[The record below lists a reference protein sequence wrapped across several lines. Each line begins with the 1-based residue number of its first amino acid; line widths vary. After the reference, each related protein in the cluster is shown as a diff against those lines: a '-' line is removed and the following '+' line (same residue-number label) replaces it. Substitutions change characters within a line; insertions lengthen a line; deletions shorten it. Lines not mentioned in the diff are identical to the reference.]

1 MPAKNQNAVPGTG
14 CAGVRGHARSHRDRV
29 EPERDATERGPMTD
43 IDVRLRED
51 VHVLGEL
58 LGETI
63 RQQHGDAFLQKI
75 EDIRHSAKADRRG
88 PGEQLTSTLAD
99 LAEEDLL
106 PVARAFNQ
114 FLNLANMAEQY
125 QLIRR
130 RDVGQPEPFE
140 ARVLPELLARLKQAG
155 HSNDALAR
163 QLAKLDIQLVLTAHP
178 TEVAR
183 RTLIQKYDA
192 IAGQLAAQDH
202 RDLTPDERQQV
213 RVRLRRLIAEAWHT
227 EEIRRT
233 RPTPVDEAKW
243 GFAVIEHSLWHAI
256 PSHLRKVDQ
265 ALLEATGLRLPLE
278 AAPIR
283 FASWMGGDRDGNP
296 NVTAA
301 VTREVL
307 LLARWMAADL
317 FLRDIDALAAELSM
331 QQASA
336 ALRERVGDSAEP
348 YRAVLKQLRDRLRAT
363 RAWAHTAL
371 TSSQPAS
378 AEVLVDNRDLIA
390 PLELCYQ
397 SLHECGMGVIA
408 EGPLLDCLRRAV
420 TFGLFLGRLDVRQDA
435 ARHRDALTE
444 ITDYLG
450 LGRYA
455 DWDED
460 RRIEFLQAELKNRR
474 PLLPAHFRPQ
484 ADTAEV
490 LATCREVAAAP
501 AASLGSYVISMAGAA
516 SDVLA
521 VQLLLKEAGLTRP
534 MRVVPLFETLADLDN
549 AGPVMQRLLGLP
561 GYRAGLR
568 GPQEVMIGYS
578 DSAKDAGTT
587 AAAWA
592 QYRAQENLVRICAEH
607 QVELL
612 LFHGRGGTVG
622 RGGGPAHA
630 AILSQPPGSVAGR
643 FRTTEQGEMIRF
655 KFGLPAIAE
664 QNLNLYLAA
673 VLEATL
679 LPPPPPQPAWREVM
693 DQLAADGVKAYRSVV
708 RDNPD
713 FVEYFRQ
720 STPEQELGRLPLGS
734 RPAKRRAGGIESLR
748 AIPWIFGWTQTR
760 LMLPAWLGWET
771 ALSNALARGQGEL
784 LAQMREQ
791 WPFFRT
797 RIDMLEMVLA
807 KADAQIAEAY
817 DERLVQ
823 PHLLPL
829 GAHLRDLLSQSCQV
843 VLGLTGQQVLLAHS
857 PETLEFISLRNTYLD
872 PLHRLQAELLARSR
886 SREAALDSPLEQALL
901 VTVAGIAAGLR
912 NTG

>member
-1 MPAKNQNAVPGTG
+1 
-14 CAGVRGHARSHRDRV
+14 
-29 EPERDATERGPMTD
+29 MTD
-43 IDVRLRED
+43 IDARLRED
-51 VHVLGEL
+51 VHLLGEL
-58 LGETI
+58 LGNTI
-63 RQQHGDAFLQKI
+63 REQYGDTFLDKI
-75 EDIRHSAKADRRG
+75 EQIRKGAKADRRG
-88 PGEQLTSTLAD
+88 SAD
-99 LAEEDLL
+99 AELSASLNALSEDELL

-114 FLNLANMAEQY
+114 FLNLANIAEQY
-125 QLIRR
+125 QLIHRR
-130 RDVGQPEPFE
+130 EESQPAPFE
-140 ARVLPELLARLKQAG
+140 ARVLPELLARLRAEG
-155 HSNDALAR
+155 HGAEALAR
-163 QLAKLDIQLVLTAHP
+163 QLGRLEIELVLTAHP

-192 IAGQLAAQDH
+192 IAAQLAAQDH
-202 RDLTPDERQQV
+202 RDLTSAERAQIHE
-213 RVRLRRLIAEAWHT
+213 RLQRLIAEAWHT

-243 GFAVIEHSLWHAI
+243 GFAVIEHSLWQAI
-256 PSHLRKVDQ
+256 PNYLRKADQ
-265 ALLEATGLRLPLE
+265 ALHAATGLRLPLE

-317 FLRDIDALAAELSM
+317 YLRDVDHLAAELSM
-331 QQASA
+331 QNASD
-336 ALRERVGDSAEP
+336 ALRALAGDSAEP
-348 YRAVLKQLRDRLRAT
+348 YRAVLKQLRERLRAT
-363 RAWAHTAL
+363 RNWAHAAL
-371 TSSQPAS
+371 KGATPAS
-378 AEVLVDNRDLIA
+378 ADVLQSNRELLD

-408 EGPLLDCLRRAV
+408 DGPLLDCLRRAV
-420 TFGLFLGRLDVRQDA
+420 TFGLFLVRLDVRQDST
-435 ARHRDALTE
+435 RHCSAMTE

-450 LGRYA
+450 LGRYE
-455 DWDED
+455 DWNEEQ
-460 RRIEFLQAELKNRR
+460 RISFLLEELNNRR
-474 PLLPAHFRPQ
+474 PLLPVHFKPS

-521 VQLLLKEAGLTRP
+521 VQLLLKESGVLRP

-549 AGPVMQRLLGLP
+549 AGPVIERLLRLP
-561 GYRAGLR
+561 GYRSRLQ

-592 QYRAQENLVRICAEH
+592 QYRAQERLVDICREQ

-655 KFGLPAIAE
+655 KFGLPDIAE

-679 LPPPPPQPAWREVM
+679 LPPPPPTPEWRHLM
-693 DQLAADGVKAYRSVV
+693 DELAADGVNAYRAVV
-708 RDNPD
+708 RENPQ

-771 ALSNALARGQGEL
+771 ALGKALERGEGQL
-784 LAQMREQ
+784 LGQMREQ

-807 KADAQIAEAY
+807 KADADIARSY
-817 DERLVQ
+817 DERLVE
-823 PHLLPL
+823 PELLPL
-829 GAHLRDLLSQSCQV
+829 GAHLRDLLSQACSV
-843 VLGLTGQQVLLAHS
+843 VLGLTGQSQLLAHS
-857 PETLEFISLRNTYLD
+857 PDTLEFIRLRNTYLD
-872 PLHRLQAELLARSR
+872 PLHLLQAELLARSR
-886 SREAALDSPLEQALL
+886 QPEVAQGSPVEQALL
-901 VTVAGIAAGLR
+901 VSVAGIAAGLR

>member
-1 MPAKNQNAVPGTG
+1 
-14 CAGVRGHARSHRDRV
+14 
-29 EPERDATERGPMTD
+29 MTD

-58 LGETI
+58 LGDTI
-63 RQQHGDAFLQKI
+63 RQQHGEAFLQKI
-75 EDIRHSAKADRRG
+75 EGIRHSAKADRRVA
-88 PGEQLTSTLAD
+88 GEQLSSTLGD
-99 LAEEDLL
+99 LADDDLL

-130 RDVGQPEPFE
+130 RDADQPEPFE

-155 HSNDALAR
+155 HGNDALAR

-202 RDLTPDERQQV
+202 RDLTPAERQQV
-213 RVRLRRLIAEAWHT
+213 RERLRRLIAEAWHT

-243 GFAVIEHSLWHAI
+243 GFAVIEHSLWQAI
-256 PSHLRKVDQ
+256 PNHLRKVDK
-265 ALLEATGLRLPLE
+265 ALHDATGLRLPLE

-331 QQASA
+331 QHASS
-336 ALRERVGDSAEP
+336 ALREHVGDSAEP
-348 YRAVLKQLRDRLRAT
+348 YRAILKQLRDRLRAT
-363 RAWAHTAL
+363 RAWAHAAL
-371 TSSQPAS
+371 SSSTPAG
-378 AEVLVDNRDLIA
+378 ADVLVDNRDLIA

-420 TFGLFLGRLDVRQDA
+420 TFGLYLGRLDVRQDA

-455 DWDED
+455 DWDEEQ
-460 RRIEFLQAELKNRR
+460 RITFLQAELKNRR
-474 PLLPAHFRPQ
+474 PLLPAHFQPQ

-592 QYRAQENLVRICAEH
+592 QYRAQENLVRICREH

-655 KFGLPAIAE
+655 KFGLPGIAE

-693 DQLAADGVKAYRSVV
+693 DQLAADGVQAYRSVV

-771 ALSNALARGQGEL
+771 ALGNALKRGQGEL

-823 PHLLPL
+823 PELLPL
-829 GAHLRDLLSQSCQV
+829 GVHLRDLLSQSCQV
-843 VLGLTGQQVLLAHS
+843 VLGLTGQPVLLAHS

-886 SREAALDSPLEQALL
+886 GREAALDSPLEQALL

>member
-1 MPAKNQNAVPGTG
+1 
-14 CAGVRGHARSHRDRV
+14 
-29 EPERDATERGPMTD
+29 MTD

-408 EGPLLDCLRRAV
+408 EGPLLDSLRRAV

-843 VLGLTGQQVLLAHS
+843 VLGLTGQPVLLAHS

>member
-1 MPAKNQNAVPGTG
+1 VP
-14 CAGVRGHARSHRDRV
+14 SY
-29 EPERDATERGPMTD
+29 
-43 IDVRLRED
+43 LR
-51 VHVLGEL
+51 
-58 LGETI
+58 
-63 RQQHGDAFLQKI
+63 
-75 EDIRHSAKADRRG
+75 KADH
-88 PGEQLTSTLAD
+88 D
-99 LAEEDLL
+99 L
-106 PVARAFNQ
+106 
-114 FLNLANMAEQY
+114 
-125 QLIRR
+125 
-130 RDVGQPEPFE
+130 
-140 ARVLPELLARLKQAG
+140 
-155 HSNDALAR
+155 
-163 QLAKLDIQLVLTAHP
+163 
-178 TEVAR
+178 
-183 RTLIQKYDA
+183 
-192 IAGQLAAQDH
+192 
-202 RDLTPDERQQV
+202 
-213 RVRLRRLIAEAWHT
+213 
-227 EEIRRT
+227 
-233 RPTPVDEAKW
+233 
-243 GFAVIEHSLWHAI
+243 HA
-256 PSHLRKVDQ
+256 
-265 ALLEATGLRLPLE
+265 ATGLRLPLE

-296 NVTAA
+296 NVTAS

-317 FLRDIDALAAELSM
+317 FLRDVDQLAAELSM
-331 QQASA
+331 QQASD
-336 ALRERVGDSAEP
+336 ALRAQAGDTAEP
-348 YRAVLKQLRDRLRAT
+348 YRAVLKKLRERLRAT
-363 RAWAHTAL
+363 RNWAHASLAHT
-371 TSSQPAS
+371 QPAS
-378 AEVLVDNRDLIA
+378 DEVLDNNRELFE
-390 PLELCYQ
+390 PLHLCFQ

-408 EGPLLDCLRRAV
+408 DGPLLDCLRRAV
-420 TFGLFLGRLDVRQDA
+420 TFGLFLVRLDVRQDST
-435 ARHRDALTE
+435 RHSSAMSE

-455 DWDED
+455 DWDEEA
-460 RRIEFLQAELKNRR
+460 RIAFLLRELANRR
-474 PLLPAHFRPQ
+474 PLLPGHFKPS
-484 ADTAEV
+484 AETAEV
-490 LATCREVAAAP
+490 LATCREIAAAP
-501 AASLGSYVISMAGAA
+501 GASLGSYVISMAGAA

-521 VQLLLKEAGLTRP
+521 VQLLLKEAGVLRP

-549 AGPVMQRLLGLP
+549 AGPVIERLLHLP
-561 GYRAGLR
+561 GYRSRLQ

-592 QYRAQENLVRICAEH
+592 QYRAQETLVRICREQ

-679 LPPPPPQPAWREVM
+679 LPPPMPEPAWRTLM
-693 DQLAADGVKAYRSVV
+693 DQMAADGVKAYRAVV
-708 RDNPD
+708 RENPQ

-734 RPAKRRAGGIESLR
+734 RPAKRRQGGIESLR

-760 LMLPAWLGWET
+760 LMLPAWLGWEA
-771 ALSNALARGQGEL
+771 ALKNALARGEGEM
-784 LAQMREQ
+784 LATMREQ

-807 KADAQIAEAY
+807 KADLDIAKLY
-817 DERLVQ
+817 DQRLVSDD
-823 PHLLPL
+823 LKPL
-829 GAHLRDLLSQSCQV
+829 GEQLRDLLSQACEV
-843 VLGLTGQQVLLAHS
+843 VLGLTGQPILLAHS

-872 PLHRLQAELLARSR
+872 PLHQLQAELLARSR
-886 SREAALDSPLEQALL
+886 EREAALDSPLEQALL

>member
-1 MPAKNQNAVPGTG
+1 M
-14 CAGVRGHARSHRDRV
+14 S
-29 EPERDATERGPMTD
+29 D
-43 IDVRLRED
+43 IDARLRED
-51 VHVLGEL
+51 VHLLGEL
-58 LGETI
+58 LGNTI
-63 RQQHGDAFLQKI
+63 REQYGDDFLAKI
-75 EDIRHSAKADRRG
+75 EQIRKGAKADRRG
-88 PGEQLTSTLAD
+88 AVSDKTAGDELSASLNQLQ
-99 LAEEDLL
+99 EDELL

-114 FLNLANMAEQY
+114 FLNLANIAEQY
-125 QLIRR
+125 QLIHR
-130 RDVGQPEPFE
+130 RDESQPAPFE
-140 ARVLPELLARLKQAG
+140 ARVLPELLARLQREG
-155 HSNDALAR
+155 HSNESLAR
-163 QLAKLDIQLVLTAHP
+163 QLGRLEIELVLTAHP

-192 IAGQLAAQDH
+192 IAAQLALQDH
-202 RDLTPDERQQV
+202 RDLTTAEREQI
-213 RVRLRRLIAEAWHT
+213 RERLQRLIAEAWHT

-256 PSHLRKVDQ
+256 PNYLRKADH
-265 ALLEATGLRLPLE
+265 ALHAATGLHLPLE

-296 NVTAA
+296 NVTAP

-317 FLRDIDALAAELSM
+317 YLRDIDHLASELSM
-331 QQASA
+331 QHASPALQAK
-336 ALRERVGDSAEP
+336 VGDSVEP
-348 YRAVLKQLRDRLRAT
+348 YRALLKQLRDRLRAT
-363 RAWAHTAL
+363 RSWAQASL
-371 TSSQPAS
+371 TVATPAS
-378 AEVLVDNRDLIA
+378 ADVLQNNRDLLE

-408 EGPLLDCLRRAV
+408 DGPLLDCLRRAV
-420 TFGLFLGRLDVRQDA
+420 TFGLFLVRLDVRQDSSRHTA
-435 ARHRDALTE
+435 AMTE

-450 LGRYA
+450 LGRYE
-455 DWDED
+455 DWNEEM
-460 RRIEFLQAELKNRR
+460 RISFLMKELANRR
-474 PLLPAHFRPQ
+474 PLLPGYFKPS

-490 LATCREVAAAP
+490 LNTCKEVAAAP

-521 VQLLLKEAGLTRP
+521 VQLLLKESGVQRP

-549 AGPVMQRLLGLP
+549 AGPVIEQLLLLP
-561 GYRAGLR
+561 GYRARLQ

-592 QYRAQENLVRICAEH
+592 QYRAQERLVDICREQ

-655 KFGLPAIAE
+655 KFGLPDIAE

-679 LPPPPPQPAWREVM
+679 LPPPPPEPAWRHLM
-693 DQLAADGVKAYRSVV
+693 DELAADGVSAYRAVV
-708 RDNPD
+708 RENPQ

-760 LMLPAWLGWET
+760 LMLPAWLGWEA
-771 ALSNALARGQGEL
+771 ALSKALERGEGQL
-784 LAQMREQ
+784 LGQMREQ

-807 KADAQIAEAY
+807 KADADIARLY

-823 PHLLPL
+823 PDLLPL
-829 GAHLRDLLSQSCQV
+829 GAHLRDLLSQACQV
-843 VLGLTGQQVLLAHS
+843 VLGLTGQSQLLAHS
-857 PETLEFISLRNTYLD
+857 PDTLEFIRLRNTYLD
-872 PLHRLQAELLARSR
+872 PLHLLQAELLARSR
-886 SREAALDSPLEQALL
+886 QQEAAQDSPLEQALL
-901 VTVAGIAAGLR
+901 VSVAGIAAGLR

>member
-1 MPAKNQNAVPGTG
+1 M
-14 CAGVRGHARSHRDRV
+14 S
-29 EPERDATERGPMTD
+29 D
-43 IDVRLRED
+43 IDARLRED
-51 VHVLGEL
+51 VHLLGEL
-58 LGETI
+58 LGNTI
-63 RQQHGDAFLQKI
+63 REQYGDDFLDKI
-75 EDIRHSAKADRRG
+75 EQIRKGAKADRRG
-88 PGEQLTSTLAD
+88 AVAEQAAGEELSASLNQLQES
-99 LAEEDLL
+99 ELL

-114 FLNLANMAEQY
+114 FLNLANIAEQY
-125 QLIRR
+125 QLIHR
-130 RDVGQPEPFE
+130 RDESQPAPFE
-140 ARVLPELLARLKQAG
+140 ARVLPELLARLQREG
-155 HSNDALAR
+155 HSNESLAR
-163 QLAKLDIQLVLTAHP
+163 QLARLEIELVLTAHP

-192 IAGQLAAQDH
+192 IAAQLALQDH
-202 RDLTPDERQQV
+202 RDLTTAEREQI
-213 RVRLRRLIAEAWHT
+213 RERLQRLIAEAWHT
-227 EEIRRT
+227 EEIRRV

-256 PSHLRKVDQ
+256 PNYLRKADQ
-265 ALLEATGLRLPLE
+265 ALHAATGLHLPLE

-296 NVTAA
+296 NVTAP

-317 FLRDIDALAAELSM
+317 YLRDIDHLASELSM
-331 QQASA
+331 QQASP
-336 ALRERVGDSAEP
+336 ALQAKVGDSVEP
-348 YRAVLKQLRDRLRAT
+348 YRALLKQLRERLRAT
-363 RAWAHTAL
+363 RQWAHTAL
-371 TSSQPAS
+371 TANTPAP
-378 AEVLVDNRDLIA
+378 ADVLQNNRDLLD

-408 EGPLLDCLRRAV
+408 DGPLLDCLRRAV
-420 TFGLFLGRLDVRQDA
+420 TFGLFLVRLDVRQDSS
-435 ARHRDALTE
+435 RHSSAMTE

-450 LGRYA
+450 LGRYE
-455 DWDED
+455 DWDEEA
-460 RRIEFLQAELKNRR
+460 RISFLTKELANRR
-474 PLLPAHFRPQ
+474 PLLPGYFKPSAE
-484 ADTAEV
+484 TAEV
-490 LATCREVAAAP
+490 LNTCKEIAAAP

-521 VQLLLKEAGLTRP
+521 VQLLLKESGVQRP

-549 AGPVMQRLLGLP
+549 AGPVMETLLQLP
-561 GYRAGLR
+561 GYRARLQ

-592 QYRAQENLVRICAEH
+592 QYRAQERLVDICREQ
-607 QVELL
+607 QVQLL

-655 KFGLPAIAE
+655 KFGLPDIAE

-679 LPPPPPQPAWREVM
+679 LPPPPPEPAWRHLM
-693 DQLAADGVKAYRSVV
+693 DELAADGVSAYRAVL
-708 RDNPD
+708 RENPQ

-760 LMLPAWLGWET
+760 LMLPAWLGWEA
-771 ALSNALARGQGEL
+771 ALSKALERGEGEL
-784 LAQMREQ
+784 LGQMREQ

-807 KADAQIAEAY
+807 KADADIARLY

-823 PHLLPL
+823 PDLLPL
-829 GAHLRDLLSQSCQV
+829 GAHLRDLLSQACSV
-843 VLGLTGQQVLLAHS
+843 VLGLTGQSQLLAHS
-857 PETLEFISLRNTYLD
+857 PDTLEFIRLRNTYLD
-872 PLHRLQAELLARSR
+872 PLHLLQAELLARSR
-886 SREAALDSPLEQALL
+886 QQEAAQDSPLEQALL
-901 VTVAGIAAGLR
+901 VSVAGIAAGLR

>member
-1 MPAKNQNAVPGTG
+1 M
-14 CAGVRGHARSHRDRV
+14 S
-29 EPERDATERGPMTD
+29 D
-43 IDVRLRED
+43 IDARLRED
-51 VHVLGEL
+51 VHLLGEL
-58 LGETI
+58 LGNTI
-63 RQQHGDAFLQKI
+63 REQYGDAFLDKI
-75 EDIRHSAKADRRG
+75 EQIRKGAKADRRG
-88 PGEQLTSTLAD
+88 AGDELSSRLNQLQ
-99 LAEEDLL
+99 EDELL

-114 FLNLANMAEQY
+114 FLNLANIAEQY
-125 QLIRR
+125 QLIHR
-130 RDVGQPEPFE
+130 RDESQPAPFE
-140 ARVLPELLARLKQAG
+140 SRVLPELLARLQAEG
-155 HSNDALAR
+155 HSDESLAR
-163 QLAKLDIQLVLTAHP
+163 QLGRLEIELVLTAHP

-192 IAGQLAAQDH
+192 IAAQLALQDH
-202 RDLTPDERQQV
+202 RDLTTAEREQI
-213 RVRLRRLIAEAWHT
+213 RERLQRLIAEAWHT

-256 PSHLRKVDQ
+256 PNYLRKADQ
-265 ALLEATGLRLPLE
+265 ALHAATGLRLPLE

-296 NVTAA
+296 NVTAP

-317 FLRDIDALAAELSM
+317 YLRDVDQLAAELSM
-331 QQASA
+331 QKASA
-336 ALRERVGDSAEP
+336 ALQARVGDSVEP
-348 YRAVLKQLRDRLRAT
+348 YRAVLKQLRERLRAT
-363 RAWAHTAL
+363 RQWAHSAL
-371 TSSQPAS
+371 SSSTPAS
-378 AEVLVDNRDLIA
+378 AEVLQDNRDLLE
-390 PLELCYQ
+390 PLQLCYQ

-408 EGPLLDCLRRAV
+408 DGPLLDCLRRAV
-420 TFGLFLGRLDVRQDA
+420 TFGLFLVRLDVRQDSTRHCA
-435 ARHRDALTE
+435 AMSE

-450 LGRYA
+450 LGRYEE
-455 DWDED
+455 WDED
-460 RRIEFLQAELKNRR
+460 ARIRFLMQELVNRR
-474 PLLPAHFRPQ
+474 PLLPAYFKPS

-490 LATCREVAAAP
+490 LNTCKEIAAAP
-501 AASLGSYVISMAGAA
+501 EASLGSYVISMAGAA

-521 VQLLLKEAGLTRP
+521 VQLLLKESGVQRP

-549 AGPVMQRLLGLP
+549 AGPVIEQLLLLP
-561 GYRAGLR
+561 GYRARLH

-592 QYRAQENLVRICAEH
+592 QYRAQERLVDICREQ

-655 KFGLPAIAE
+655 KFGLPDIAE

-679 LPPPPPQPAWREVM
+679 LPPPPPEPAWRHLM
-693 DQLAADGVKAYRSVV
+693 DELAADGVSAYRAVV
-708 RDNPD
+708 RENPQ

-760 LMLPAWLGWET
+760 LMLPAWLGWED
-771 ALSNALARGQGEL
+771 ALSKALARGEGDL
-784 LAQMREQ
+784 LGQMREQ

-807 KADAQIAEAY
+807 KADADIARLY

-823 PHLLPL
+823 PDLLPL
-829 GAHLRDLLSQSCQV
+829 GEHLRDLLSQACAV
-843 VLGLTGQQVLLAHS
+843 VLGLTGQSQLLAHS
-857 PETLEFISLRNTYLD
+857 PDTLEFIRLRNTYLD
-872 PLHRLQAELLARSR
+872 PLHLLQAELLARSR
-886 SREAALDSPLEQALL
+886 AQEAAQDSPLEQALL
-901 VTVAGIAAGLR
+901 VSVAGIAAGLR

>member
-1 MPAKNQNAVPGTG
+1 
-14 CAGVRGHARSHRDRV
+14 
-29 EPERDATERGPMTD
+29 MTD
-43 IDVRLRED
+43 IDARLRED
-51 VHVLGEL
+51 VHLLGEL
-58 LGETI
+58 LGNTI
-63 RQQHGDAFLQKI
+63 REQYGDRFLDKI
-75 EDIRHSAKADRRG
+75 EQIRKGAKADRRG
-88 PGEQLTSTLAD
+88 SMDAELSASLNQLGED
-99 LAEEDLL
+99 ELL

-114 FLNLANMAEQY
+114 FLNLANIAEQY
-125 QLIRR
+125 QLIHRR
-130 RDVGQPEPFE
+130 EESKPAPFE
-140 ARVLPELLARLKQAG
+140 ARVLPELLARLRAEG
-155 HSNDALAR
+155 HGAESLAR
-163 QLAKLDIQLVLTAHP
+163 QLGRLEIELVLTAHP

-192 IAGQLAAQDH
+192 IAAQLAAQDH
-202 RDLTPDERQQV
+202 RDLTSAERAQIHE
-213 RVRLRRLIAEAWHT
+213 RLQRLIAEAWHT

-243 GFAVIEHSLWHAI
+243 GFAVIEHSLWQAI
-256 PSHLRKVDQ
+256 PNYLRKADQ
-265 ALLEATGLRLPLE
+265 ALHAATGLRLPLE

-317 FLRDIDALAAELSM
+317 YLRDVDHLAAELSM
-331 QQASA
+331 QKASE
-336 ALRERVGDSAEP
+336 ALRAQAGDSAEP
-348 YRAVLKQLRDRLRAT
+348 YRAVLKQLRERLRAT
-363 RAWAHTAL
+363 RNWAHASLKVT
-371 TSSQPAS
+371 TPAS
-378 AEVLVDNRDLIA
+378 ADVLQNNRELLD

-408 EGPLLDCLRRAV
+408 DGPLLDCLRRAV
-420 TFGLFLGRLDVRQDA
+420 TFGLFLVRLDVRQDSTRHSA
-435 ARHRDALTE
+435 AMTE

-450 LGRYA
+450 LGRYE
-455 DWDED
+455 DWSEEQ
-460 RRIEFLQAELKNRR
+460 RIGFLLEELNNRR
-474 PLLPAHFRPQ
+474 PLLPAHFKPS

-521 VQLLLKEAGLTRP
+521 VQLLLKEAGVLRP

-549 AGPVMQRLLGLP
+549 AGPVIEQLLLLP
-561 GYRAGLR
+561 GYRSRLQ

-592 QYRAQENLVRICAEH
+592 QYRAQERLVDICREQ

-655 KFGLPAIAE
+655 KFGLPDIAE

-679 LPPPPPQPAWREVM
+679 LPPPPPTPQWRHLM
-693 DQLAADGVKAYRSVV
+693 DELAADGVKAYRAVV
-708 RDNPD
+708 RENPQ

-771 ALSNALARGQGEL
+771 ALSKALARGEGEL
-784 LAQMREQ
+784 LGQMREQ

-807 KADAQIAEAY
+807 KADADIARSY
-817 DERLVQ
+817 DERLVE
-823 PHLLPL
+823 PGLLPL
-829 GAHLRDLLSQSCQV
+829 GEHLRDLLSQACSV
-843 VLGLTGQQVLLAHS
+843 VLGLTGQSQLLAHS
-857 PETLEFISLRNTYLD
+857 PDTLEFIRLRNTYLD
-872 PLHRLQAELLARSR
+872 PLHLLQAELLARSR
-886 SREAALDSPLEQALL
+886 QQDVAQGSPVEQALL
-901 VTVAGIAAGLR
+901 VSVAGIAAGLR

>member
-1 MPAKNQNAVPGTG
+1 M
-14 CAGVRGHARSHRDRV
+14 S
-29 EPERDATERGPMTD
+29 D
-43 IDVRLRED
+43 IDARLRED
-51 VHVLGEL
+51 VHLLGEL
-58 LGETI
+58 LGNTI
-63 RQQHGDAFLQKI
+63 REQYGDDFLDKI
-75 EDIRHSAKADRRG
+75 EQIRKGAKADRRG
-88 PGEQLTSTLAD
+88 AGDELSTSLNQLQ
-99 LAEEDLL
+99 EDELL

-114 FLNLANMAEQY
+114 FLNLANIAEQY
-125 QLIRR
+125 QLIHR
-130 RDVGQPEPFE
+130 RDESQPAPFE
-140 ARVLPELLARLKQAG
+140 SRVLPELLARLQSEG
-155 HSNDALAR
+155 HSNESLAR
-163 QLAKLDIQLVLTAHP
+163 QLGRLEIDLVLTAHP

-192 IAGQLAAQDH
+192 IAAQLALQDH
-202 RDLTPDERQQV
+202 RDLTTAEREQIRQ
-213 RVRLRRLIAEAWHT
+213 RLQRLIAEAWHT

-256 PSHLRKVDQ
+256 PNYLRKADQ
-265 ALLEATGLRLPLE
+265 ALHAATGLRLPLE

-296 NVTAA
+296 NVTAP

-317 FLRDIDALAAELSM
+317 YLRDIDHLASELSM
-331 QQASA
+331 QRASPALQAK
-336 ALRERVGDSAEP
+336 VGDSVEP
-348 YRAVLKQLRDRLRAT
+348 YRAVLKQLRERLRAT
-363 RAWAHTAL
+363 RQWAHTAL
-371 TSSQPAS
+371 SSNTPAP
-378 AEVLVDNRDLIA
+378 AEVLQNNRDLLE

-408 EGPLLDCLRRAV
+408 DGPLLDCLRRAV
-420 TFGLFLGRLDVRQDA
+420 TFGLFLVRLDVRQDSSRHSA
-435 ARHRDALTE
+435 AMTE

-450 LGRYA
+450 LGRYEE
-455 DWDED
+455 WDED
-460 RRIEFLQAELKNRR
+460 ARISFLMKELANRR
-474 PLLPAHFRPQ
+474 PLLPSYFKPS

-490 LATCREVAAAP
+490 LNTCKEVAAAP

-521 VQLLLKEAGLTRP
+521 VQLLLKESGVQRP

-549 AGPVMQRLLGLP
+549 AGPVIEQLLLLP
-561 GYRAGLR
+561 GYRARLQ

-592 QYRAQENLVRICAEH
+592 QYRAQERLVDICREQ

-655 KFGLPAIAE
+655 KFGLPDIAE

-679 LPPPPPQPAWREVM
+679 LPPPPPEPAWRHLM
-693 DQLAADGVKAYRSVV
+693 DELAADGVSAYRAVV
-708 RDNPD
+708 RENPQ

-760 LMLPAWLGWET
+760 LMLPAWLGWEA
-771 ALSNALARGQGEL
+771 ALSKALERGEGEL
-784 LAQMREQ
+784 LGQMREQ

-807 KADAQIAEAY
+807 KADADIARLY

-823 PHLLPL
+823 PDLLPL
-829 GAHLRDLLSQSCQV
+829 GVHLRDLLSQACGV
-843 VLGLTGQQVLLAHS
+843 VLGLTGQSQLLAHS
-857 PETLEFISLRNTYLD
+857 PDTLEFIRLRNTYLD
-872 PLHRLQAELLARSR
+872 PLHLLQAELLARSR
-886 SREAALDSPLEQALL
+886 QQEAAQDSPLEQALL
-901 VTVAGIAAGLR
+901 VSVAGIAAGLR

>member
-1 MPAKNQNAVPGTG
+1 M
-14 CAGVRGHARSHRDRV
+14 S
-29 EPERDATERGPMTD
+29 D
-43 IDVRLRED
+43 IDARLRED
-51 VHVLGEL
+51 VHLLGEL
-58 LGETI
+58 LGNTI
-63 RQQHGDAFLQKI
+63 REQYGDDFLDKI
-75 EDIRHSAKADRRG
+75 EQIRKGAKADRRG
-88 PGEQLTSTLAD
+88 AGDELSTSLNQLQ
-99 LAEEDLL
+99 EDELL

-114 FLNLANMAEQY
+114 FLNLANIAEQY
-125 QLIRR
+125 QLIHR
-130 RDVGQPEPFE
+130 RDESQPAPFE
-140 ARVLPELLARLKQAG
+140 SRVLPELLARLQREG
-155 HSNDALAR
+155 HSDESLAR
-163 QLAKLDIQLVLTAHP
+163 QLARLEIELVLTAHP

-192 IAGQLAAQDH
+192 IAAQLALQDH
-202 RDLTPDERQQV
+202 RDLTRAEREHI
-213 RVRLRRLIAEAWHT
+213 RERLQRLIAEAWHT
-227 EEIRRT
+227 EEIRRV

-243 GFAVIEHSLWHAI
+243 GFAVIEHSLWQAI
-256 PSHLRKVDQ
+256 PNYLRKADQ
-265 ALLEATGLRLPLE
+265 ALHAATGLRLPLE

-296 NVTAA
+296 NVTAP

-317 FLRDIDALAAELSM
+317 YLRDIDQLASELSM

-336 ALRERVGDSAEP
+336 ALQAQAGDSVEP
-348 YRAVLKQLRDRLRAT
+348 YRAVLKQLRERLRAT
-363 RAWAHTAL
+363 RQWAHASLNGTAAAPE
-371 TSSQPAS
+371 Q
-378 AEVLVDNRDLIA
+378 VLRDNRDLLG
-390 PLELCYQ
+390 PLQLCYQ

-408 EGPLLDCLRRAV
+408 DGPLLDCLRRAV
-420 TFGLFLGRLDVRQDA
+420 TFGLFLVRLDVRQDST
-435 ARHRDALTE
+435 RHASAMTE

-450 LGRYA
+450 LGRYE
-455 DWDED
+455 DWDEEA
-460 RRIEFLQAELKNRR
+460 RIDFLSKELDNRR
-474 PLLPAHFRPQ
+474 PLLPGYFTPS

-490 LATCREVAAAP
+490 LNTCREIAAAP

-521 VQLLLKEAGLTRP
+521 VQLLLKESGVQRP

-549 AGPVMQRLLGLP
+549 AGPVMERLLQLP
-561 GYRAGLR
+561 GYRARLQ

-592 QYRAQENLVRICAEH
+592 QYRAQERLVDICREQ

-655 KFGLPAIAE
+655 KFGLPDIAE

-679 LPPPPPQPAWREVM
+679 LPPPPPEPAWRHLM
-693 DQLAADGVKAYRSVV
+693 DELAADGVSAYRAVV
-708 RDNPD
+708 RENPQ

-760 LMLPAWLGWET
+760 LMLPAWLGWEA
-771 ALSNALARGQGEL
+771 ALSKALERGEGEL
-784 LAQMREQ
+784 LGQMREQ

-807 KADAQIAEAY
+807 KADADIARLY

-823 PHLLPL
+823 PDLLPL
-829 GAHLRDLLSQSCQV
+829 GAHLRDLLSQACEV
-843 VLGLTGQQVLLAHS
+843 VLGLTGQSQLLAHS
-857 PETLEFISLRNTYLD
+857 PDTLEFIRLRNTYLD
-872 PLHRLQAELLARSR
+872 PLHLLQAELLARSR
-886 SREAALDSPLEQALL
+886 QREAAQDSPLEQALL
-901 VTVAGIAAGLR
+901 VSVAGIAAGLR

>member
-1 MPAKNQNAVPGTG
+1 
-14 CAGVRGHARSHRDRV
+14 
-29 EPERDATERGPMTD
+29 MTD

-130 RDVGQPEPFE
+130 RDAGQPEPFE

-213 RVRLRRLIAEAWHT
+213 RERLRRLIAEAWHT

-256 PSHLRKVDQ
+256 PSHLRKVDK
-265 ALLEATGLRLPLE
+265 ALRDATGLRLPLE

-331 QQASA
+331 QQASD

-348 YRAVLKQLRDRLRAT
+348 YRAVLKLLRDRLRAT

-474 PLLPAHFRPQ
+474 PLLPAHFKPQ

-549 AGPVMQRLLGLP
+549 AGPVMQRLLGMP

-655 KFGLPAIAE
+655 KFGLPGIAE

-829 GAHLRDLLSQSCQV
+829 GVHLRDLLSQSCQV
-843 VLGLTGQQVLLAHS
+843 VLGLTGQPVLLAHS

>member
-1 MPAKNQNAVPGTG
+1 
-14 CAGVRGHARSHRDRV
+14 
-29 EPERDATERGPMTD
+29 MTD
-43 IDVRLRED
+43 IDARLRED
-51 VHVLGEL
+51 VHLLGEL
-58 LGETI
+58 LGNTI
-63 RQQHGDAFLQKI
+63 RDQRGAEFLDKI
-75 EDIRHSAKADRRG
+75 ERIRKGAKAGRQG
-88 PGEQLTSTLAD
+88 SAQGAEQLSSSLDSLAD
-99 LAEEDLL
+99 DELL

-114 FLNLANMAEQY
+114 FLNLANIAEQY
-125 QLIRR
+125 QLMRR
-130 RDVGQPEPFE
+130 RDDHQPMPFE
-140 ARVLPELLARLKQAG
+140 SRVLPELLDRLKAAG
-155 HSNDALAR
+155 HSPDALAR
-163 QLAKLDIQLVLTAHP
+163 QLGQLDIELVLTAHP

-192 IAGQLAAQDH
+192 IAAQLAALDH
-202 RDLTPDERQQV
+202 RDLNAEERRQITG
-213 RVRLRRLIAEAWHT
+213 RLQRLIAGAWHT

-256 PSHLRKVDQ
+256 PGYLRRADE
-265 ALLEATGLRLPLE
+265 ALHAATGQRLPLE

-296 NVTAA
+296 NVTAKI
-301 VTREVL
+301 TREVL

-317 FLRDIDALAAELSM
+317 YLRDVDNLAAELSM
-331 QQASA
+331 QQASD
-336 ALRERVGDSAEP
+336 ALRASVGDSAEP
-348 YRAVLKQLRDRLRAT
+348 YRAELKRLRERLRAT
-363 RAWAHTAL
+363 RNWANAAL
-371 TSSQPAS
+371 SDAQPAPP
-378 AEVLVDNRDLIA
+378 AVLQDNRELLD
-390 PLELCYQ
+390 PLLLCYH

-408 EGPLLDCLRRAV
+408 DGPLLDCIRRAV
-420 TFGLFLGRLDVRQDA
+420 TFGLFLARLDVRQDS
-435 ARHRDALTE
+435 ARHASAMSE

-450 LGRYA
+450 LGRYE
-455 DWDED
+455 DWDEAA
-460 RRIEFLQAELKNRR
+460 RVEFLLRELDNRR
-474 PLLPAHFRPQ
+474 PLLPAHFQPGPE
-484 ADTAEV
+484 TAEV

-521 VQLLLKEAGLTRP
+521 VQLLLKEAGLLRP
-534 MRVVPLFETLADLDN
+534 IRVVPLFETLADLDN
-549 AGPVMQRLLGLP
+549 AGPVIERLLALP
-561 GYRAGLR
+561 EYRAGLQ

-592 QYRAQENLVRICAEH
+592 QYRAQERLVEICRQQ

-655 KFGLPAIAE
+655 KFGLPEIAE

-679 LPPPPPQPAWREVM
+679 LPPPPPEPEWRRMM
-693 DQLAADGVKAYRSVV
+693 DQLASDGVSAYRAVV
-708 RDNPD
+708 REHPE

-720 STPEQELGRLPLGS
+720 ATPEQELGRLPLGS
-734 RPAKRRAGGIESLR
+734 RPAKRREGGVESLR
-748 AIPWIFGWTQTR
+748 AIPWIFAWTQTR

-771 ALSNALARGQGEL
+771 ALSKALERGDGEML
-784 LAQMREQ
+784 GQMRER

-807 KADAQIAEAY
+807 KADADIARLY
-817 DERLVQ
+817 DQRLVTSRLH
-823 PHLLPL
+823 HL
-829 GAHLRDLLSQSCQV
+829 GSQLRDLLSQACGV
-843 VLGLTGQQVLLAHS
+843 VLGLTGQDRLLAHS
-857 PETLEFISLRNTYLD
+857 PSTLKFISLRNTYLD
-872 PLHRLQAELLARSR
+872 PLHLLQAELLARSR
-886 SREAALDSPLEQALL
+886 DREADLDSPLERALL
-901 VTVAGIAAGLR
+901 VSVAGIAAGLR